1 MHTLKV
7 ECPVD
12 SCEMIRAPISPDC
25 ATALATTMPAGQSS
39 ILATTPFALEAN
51 HDQLPN
57 TGYINEFI
65 LPFFNALACIRFESV
80 GTFLNVVNGSFKT
93 A

>member
-1 MHTLKV
+1 
-7 ECPVD
+7 
-12 SCEMIRAPISPDC
+12 MIRAPISPDC
-25 ATALATTMPAGQSS
+25 ATALATTMPVGQSS

-65 LPFFNALACIRFESV
+65 YRCV
-80 GTFLNVVNGSFKT
+80 VTQGTGLTTCSNPIKVEQRKLDC
-93 A
+93 